1 MIMAVLN
8 MMVVVFITLIV
19 VLIHRRLSTIRRAG
33 IAWSAGRVE
42 PKEPVQLQYF
52 DQCVFY
58 CEEAGDRGVDKQD
71 AVGDVRPGRGHRHR
85 RQDMWFSTLDTH
97 TLSSL

>member
-1 MIMAVLN
+1 MVVRN

-33 IAWSAGRVE
+33 IAWPAGRVE

-52 DQCVFY
+52 DHPIVKRLMI
-58 CEEAGDRGVDKQD
+58 EVLTKQD
-71 AVGDVRPGRGHRHR
+71 AVGDARPGRGHRHR
-85 RQDMWFSTLDTH
+85 RQDMWSSTRDTH